1 MPPRRPASSPAA
13 GDPGSQKV
21 RIHKTIP
28 AVNEGAARMS
38 RQTAGG
44 YQVKLLSALMAHVG
58 PETDHKCSHVLLG
71 TNDFVLDQEQL
82 YMVTCET
89 TFLEAKLREL
99 GITLLSDLF
108 GVKHPN
114 TIDSWI
120 DGRGLLPQQH
130 FKSWIGTLS
139 DKGECIFKFTP
150 PIDARK
156 WSPPQIFGSARYIT
170 VGQLAD
176 GLQALSGTTN
186 IANKLVHSLTVNDVV
201 HLLTRHNMENKL
213 GQGPSRKIKALVVA
227 ILGQPLSQPNR
238 ADLPKS
244 FKTLVRI
251 FRTKVQAST
260 FITKIE
266 REWKKEYD
274 DALRVERTEDMIRRG
289 LVVSRIEH
297 DQLRTEQR
305 HLEAKY
311 NHLEAKYNHLGT
323 TYKSLETR
331 YKALEAENKGLKA
344 DQQAQAARLLAME
357 GLETRHKALEAENKG
372 LKANQQAQAAR
383 LLAMEGLETRHK
395 ALEAENK
402 ELKANQ
408 QAQAARLL
416 AMEGLET
423 RHKALEAEN
432 KELKANQQAQAAV
445 CSLPTAFMVIH

>member
-1 MPPRRPASSPAA
+1 MPPRRSATSPAP

-28 AVNEGAARMS
+28 AVKEGTARMS

-130 FKSWIGTLS
+130 FQSWLGKLS
-139 DKGECIFKFTP
+139 DKGERIFKFNP
-150 PIDARK
+150 PMLTAPMSSPSRQPLQAMLPSYGTENVQPGSGHIQQARK
-156 WSPPQIFGSARYIT
+156 WSPPQIFGSATNIT

-176 GLQALSGTTN
+176 GLQALSDTTN
-186 IANKLVHSLTVNDVV
+186 AANKLVHSLTVNDVI
-201 HLLTRHNMENKL
+201 HLLTRHDIENKL
-213 GQGPSRKIKALVVA
+213 GQLPSEKIKALVVA

-244 FKTLVRI
+244 FKRLVRV
-251 FRTKVQAST
+251 FRQKVEGST

-274 DALRVERTEDMIRRG
+274 DALRVERTEDMIQRG
-289 LVVSRIEH
+289 LVVSRAEH
-297 DQLRTEQR
+297 NKLRTEYQ
-305 HLEAKY
+305 
-311 NHLEAKYNHLGT
+311 N
-323 TYKSLETR
+323 LETK
-331 YKALEAENKGLKA
+331 YKALEMKY
-344 DQQAQAARLLAME
+344 
-357 GLETRHKALEAENKG
+357 KALETKY
-372 LKANQQAQAAR
+372 
-383 LLAMEGLETRHK
+383 K
-395 ALEAENK
+395 ALEMENR

-408 QAQAARLL
+408 QAQAAFVLRIIF
-416 AMEGLET
+416 ED
-423 RHKALEAEN
+423 
-432 KELKANQQAQAAV
+432 
-445 CSLPTAFMVIH
+445 